1 MASQILNS
9 RSMELDFLQSD
20 YTMENVEFFGEQK
33 MKRQFRV
40 ASMLL
45 PKVGLSLVFKF
56 PLVHS

>member
-1 MASQILNS
+1 
-9 RSMELDFLQSD
+9 MELDFLQSD